1 MLLTITTTHSPA
13 TDLGFLLF
21 KNPANVQSFELNFG
35 SAHVFYPE
43 ATPDR
48 CTAAL
53 LLDIDPVGLVR
64 TKGRTP
70 STVEQY
76 VNDRPYVASSF
87 LSVAVAEVY
96 GSALNG
102 KSRERAELVS
112 TPIPLEIVL
121 WAVQSR
127 GGEALLRRLFE
138 PLGYNMK
145 VETQPL
151 DTKFPHWGDSNYFK
165 VTLIYV
171 LIPVLDNAKHYSIG
185 EDEVDKLLKR
195 GEGWLANHPERNFI
209 TNRYL
214 RHRRRLT
221 RRAFEELDRLIEEEQ
236 PDVDEVEAAHGA
248 EEAQL
253 EERISLNQMRMNTV
267 VAALKSAG
275 ATSVVDLGCGEGT
288 LLRRLLDDKVFTKVT
303 GVDVSFRSLEIAKQ
317 KLRMDD
323 MPERQRERVQL
334 VHGSLTYR
342 DARLRGYDAA
352 TCIEVIEH
360 LDPYRLNA
368 FERVVFEFAQ
378 PPVVIMTTP
387 NIEYNAKFPTL
398 PAGQLRHKDHRFEWT
413 RDEFRQ
419 WAEGAAER
427 HGYKVRFLPIGD
439 DDPQLGPPTQMGVFT
454 R

>member
-1 MLLTITTTHSPA
+1 
-13 TDLGFLLF
+13 
-21 KNPANVQSFELNFG
+21 
-35 SAHVFYPE
+35 
-43 ATPDR
+43 
-48 CTAAL
+48 
-53 LLDIDPVGLVR
+53 
-64 TKGRTP
+64 
-70 STVEQY
+70 
-76 VNDRPYVASSF
+76 
-87 LSVAVAEVY
+87 
-96 GSALNG
+96 
-102 KSRERAELVS
+102 
-112 TPIPLEIVL
+112 
-121 WAVQSR
+121 
-127 GGEALLRRLFE
+127 
-138 PLGYNMK
+138 MK

-165 VTLIYV
+165 VTLERTCTLQEALSHIYV